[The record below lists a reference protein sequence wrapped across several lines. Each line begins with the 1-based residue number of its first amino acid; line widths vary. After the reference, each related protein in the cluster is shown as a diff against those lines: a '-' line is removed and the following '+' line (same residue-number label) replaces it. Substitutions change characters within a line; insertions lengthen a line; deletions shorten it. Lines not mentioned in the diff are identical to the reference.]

1 MSFTSEL
8 QRGVGPLWE
17 KMVTHRFV
25 VEVGDGTLPSEK
37 FQRYFEQDYVF
48 LRQGWIHMI
57 AMAIAKS
64 PDFDSARVLTGFLNS
79 VLDGEE
85 GLFQRAFREMG
96 LSSDDVKGLEALPTT
111 YAFSSYL
118 TNLSYGGSFREI
130 ITAFLCI
137 EWTYL
142 DWAQRLDAE
151 GKRPGNEYYQGWIDV
166 HAGAELEGLVRW
178 MRETLDGETAEDGE
192 RLGEVFL
199 DCLRYEFMFWEMAY
213 NGEGWP
219 QE

>member
-1 MSFTSEL
+1 M
-8 QRGVGPLWE
+8 PW
-17 KMVTHRFV
+17 
-25 VEVGDGTLPSEK
+25 EK

-48 LRQGWIHMI
+48 LSKGWIHMI
-57 AMAIAKS
+57 SLAIAKS
-64 PDFDSARVLTGFLNS
+64 PDFASARVLTGFLHD

-96 LSSDDVKGLEALPTT
+96 LSEEDINNLEALPTT
-111 YAFSSYL
+111 DAFASYL
-118 TNLSYGGSFREI
+118 TNVAYQGGFREI
-130 ITAFLCI
+130 ITAFLCV

-142 DWAQRLDAE
+142 DWAQRLEAA

-178 MRETLDGETAEDGE
+178 MREALDSELPEDAD
-192 RLGEVFL
+192 RLREIYQDV
-199 DCLRYEFMFWEMAY
+199 LRYEFMFWEMAY

-219 QE
+219 A

>member
-8 QRGVGPLWE
+8 QKDVAPLWE

-25 VEVGDGTLPSEK
+25 QELGDGTLPWEE

-57 AMAIAKS
+57 SLGIAKS

-96 LSSDDVKGLEALPTT
+96 LSEEDVKGLEALPTT
-111 YAFSSYL
+111 YAFASYL
-118 TNLSYGGSFREI
+118 TNVAYQGGFKEI
-130 ITAFLCI
+130 ITAFLCL

-142 DWAQRLDAE
+142 DWAQRLEAA
-151 GKRPGNEYYQGWIDV
+151 GARPGNEYYQGWIDV

-178 MRETLDGETAEDGE
+178 MREVLDAEPPEDEE
-192 RLGEVFL
+192 RLRGIFL
-199 DCLRYEFMFWEMAY
+199 DILRYEYMFWEMAY
-213 NGEGWP
+213 GGEEWP
-219 QE
+219 GE